1 MGVRCPVAGKF
12 NFTQRGEHPFK
23 TRILGGVTLSPRP
36 DIRCK
41 QNISDF
47 SVCGTDQK
55 EISIDENYCLSVDHL
70 GRPVDIYH
78 DPDYIMKCIGFWKE
92 NLRSYLVTY
101 DELDPLSVSHWPIDI
116 IAIETNFSVF
126 LQQKYRCWVYQ
137 RADLNRV
144 LISQAVGAFCHIKQ
158 DVTSWNFTEG
168 AVVALDMTEYERE
181 RDQCP
186 MHFDD
191 GSYPWGQTENYI
203 KIFNWDFVRSSS
215 TNLIVTLGVIGGTC
229 LLSIWALRFP

>member
-1 MGVRCPVAGKF
+1 MPVRCPVAGKF

-55 EISIDENYCLSVDHL
+55 EMMIDENYCLSVDHL

-78 DPDYIMKCIGFWKE
+78 DPDYILKCIGFWKE
-92 NLRSYLVTY
+92 NLKSYLITY
-101 DELDPLSVSHWPIDI
+101 DDLDPLSVIFLLSTLQSQAANNTKKLI
-116 IAIETNFSVF
+116 SVCK
-126 LQQKYRCWVYQ
+126 LQKYRCWVYQ

-158 DVTSWNFTEG
+158 DVTSWNYTEG

-181 RDQCP
+181 RKSKK
-186 MHFDD
+186 F
-191 GSYPWGQTENYI
+191 SAN
-203 KIFNWDFVRSSS
+203 FSVADF
-215 TNLIVTLGVIGGTC
+215 
-229 LLSIWALRFP
+229 PY